1 MAYTSEISRSNPA
14 AFLFLLDQSGSM
26 TDKAGMSGYTKAQFL
41 CDALNR
47 VVVNLIARSSK
58 SEGVRDYFHLGA
70 IGYGGAG
77 VGNALS
83 GKLSQS
89 IFHPISEFEAHPL
102 RIEDRIQ
109 KIPDGAGGLIT
120 QGIKF
125 PVWIEP
131 QAKGGTPMRKAIR
144 LAAETVAAWCDDHPR
159 SYPPTILHVTDGDPT
174 DGDPEPM
181 AEGLRQIGTDD
192 GDLLLFNLHVGGGQ
206 ARPIRFP
213 TRESEIADP
222 YGQMLF
228 RMSSDLPDP
237 IAFAARERGYD
248 VDAGAKG
255 FFYNVEPIEI
265 VEFFDIGTRASSQSM
280 LLR

>member
-26 TDKAGMSGYTKAQFL
+26 TDNAGMAGYTKAQFL

-47 VVVNLIARSSK
+47 VIVNLIARSSK

-89 IFHPISEFEAHPL
+89 IFHPISAFEAAPL
-102 RIEDRIQ
+102 RVEDRIQ
-109 KIPDGAGGLIT
+109 KIPDGAGGMIT

-125 PVWIEP
+125 PVWLEP

-144 LAAETVAAWCDDHPR
+144 MAAETVAAWCDEHPR

-192 GDLLLFNLHVGGGQ
+192 GDLLLFNLHVGGGH

-213 TRESEIADP
+213 LRESEITDP

-237 IAFAARERGYD
+237 IAHAARERGYD

>member
-1 MAYTSEISRSNPA
+1 MAYTSEISRSNPT

-26 TDKAGMSGYTKAQFL
+26 TDSAGLPGYSKAQFL

-47 VVVNLIARSSK
+47 VIVNLIARSSK

-77 VGNALS
+77 VANALS
-83 GKLSQS
+83 GTLSKQ
-89 IFHPISEFEAHPL
+89 IFHPISAFEAHPL
-102 RIEDRIQ
+102 RVEDRVQ

-125 PVWIEP
+125 PVWLEP

-144 LAAETVAAWCDDHPR
+144 MAAETIAAWCDDHPR

-174 DGDPEPM
+174 DGDPELM
-181 AEGLRQIGTDD
+181 AEGLKQIGTDD
-192 GDLLLFNLHVGGGQ
+192 GDLLLFNLHVGGGK
-206 ARPIRFP
+206 AKSIKFP
-213 TRESEIADP
+213 LRESEIVDP

-228 RMSSDLPDP
+228 RMSSPLPDS

-280 LLR
+280 MLR